1 MVFLKVFALVV
12 ICGAIL
18 LTIRFVM
25 TAGDQDSGVVSPFLE
40 QDSPLKRIFSTPE
53 PPPQPAPKFF
63 R

>member
-12 ICGAIL
+12 ICGAIW
-18 LTIRFVM
+18 LTVRFIM
-25 TAGDQDSGVVSPFLE
+25 TAGDQDAGVVNPLPE

-53 PPPQPAPKFF
+53 PPPELAPKFF